1 MAPYGNRLPRSLTNL
16 YPARASMSLWLFLM
30 KIHLLAKIEAVSHL
44 ALADG
49 ASSYYF
55 S

>member
-16 YPARASMSLWLFLM
+16 HPARASMSLWLFLM
-30 KIHLLAKIEAVSHL
+30 KIHLLAQTEAVIRL

-49 ASSYYF
+49 ASSCYF
-55 S
+55 L